1 MIMWISN
8 LMGLSVLSTILAA
21 SPVTTAASPARVNVA
36 VSIRIG
42 PPVLP
47 VYAQPICPGRGYI
60 WVPGYWAYGDD
71 GYFWVPGMWVLP
83 PRVGL
88 LWTPGYWAFDD
99 GFYLWHAGYWGATV
113 GFYGGINYGFGYPGT
128 GFYGGYWRGDEYFY
142 NTRVTN
148 VNTTIIRNV
157 YNTPFANEHAV
168 SRVSFNGGPHGIHA
182 RPTAAELSAA
192 RTSHVAMTRA
202 QLQHQKSASNNR
214 TMLASVN
221 HGRPDV
227 AATARTELS
236 NRRESRNEKPVTK
249 NNSSKGGSTVNE
261 RRANTTPTPS
271 HSVAPT
277 HSTTPTHN
285 AAPTHTV
292 STTEKTR
299 SSGPSSLHST
309 ARAPSHTTTHNSAP
323 PTPAVSHNER
333 PAPSRSTSAPTHSA
347 TTEHAQPPHPSSHAT
362 VSEHPR
368 PTKTEKSQPHSAPS
382 HSQSSHTQQQSKP
395 EHTQQSHTS
404 APRPAPAHPAESQK
418 PEHSQ
423 H

>member
-1 MIMWISN
+1 MRISN
-8 LMGLSVLSTILAA
+8 LLGLSVLSAILAA
-21 SPVTTAASPARVNVA
+21 SPVITASSPARVNVA

-47 VYAQPICPGRGYI
+47 VYAQPICPEPGYI
-60 WVPGYWAYGDD
+60 WAPGYWAYGDG

-99 GFYLWHAGYWGATV
+99 GFYIWHAGYWGATV
-113 GFYGGINYGFGYPGT
+113 GFYGGIDYGFGYPGT
-128 GFYGGYWRGDEYFY
+128 GFYGGYWRGGEYFY

-182 RPTAAELSAA
+182 QPTPAELSAA
-192 RTSHVAMTRA
+192 RASHVAMTRT
-202 QLQHQKSASNNR
+202 QLQHQKSASINR

-227 AATARTELS
+227 AATARHEP
-236 NRRESRNEKPVTK
+236 RNAKPVTET
-249 NNSSKGGSTVNE
+249 NNSKGRSTANE
-261 RRANTTPTPS
+261 RHTHATPAPS

-277 HSTTPTHN
+277 HAKTPTHN
-285 AAPTHTV
+285 AAPPHTV
-292 STTEKTR
+292 SPTGKTHSPR
-299 SSGPSSLHST
+299 SSSSHS
-309 ARAPSHTTTHNSAP
+309 AVPAPAPSHTTTHNPAP
-323 PTPAVSHNER
+323 PKPAATHNGSRTP
-333 PAPSRSTSAPTHSA
+333 HSA
-347 TTEHAQPPHPSSHAT
+347 TPASHSAKTEHAQPTHPSSHAT
-362 VSEHPR
+362 VTEHPR
-368 PTKTEKSQPHSAPS
+368 PTKTEKPQPRAAPTPSQPT
-382 HSQSSHTQQQSKP
+382 HTQPQSKP
-395 EHTQQSHTS
+395 EHTQQPHAS
-404 APRPAPAHPAESQK
+404 APRSAPPDPAESPK